1 MTYEDFEKKQKKIEI
16 INNLLDKLNY
26 MLNKVNEEEKQ
37 QILFYMECLEM
48 EYRNIENGL
57 VKIRRNK

>member
-1 MTYEDFEKKQKKIEI
+1 MSYEEFEKKQKKIEI
-16 INNLLDKLNY
+16 INKLLDKLNY

-48 EYRNIENGL
+48 EYRKIENGL
-57 VKIRRNK
+57 VKIKRNK